1 MFSHSRVIGMC
12 LNDTYGKAVTG
23 VTGISLKKY
32 IAPGTTPWFENLH
45 ERLRNVYEDKYV
57 VSFTLVYY
65 KTAMNS

>member
-32 IAPGTTPWFENLH
+32 IAPDTTLWFKNLH
-45 ERLRNVYEDKYV
+45 ERLRNVYEGK
-57 VSFTLVYY
+57 
-65 KTAMNS
+65 

>member
-32 IAPGTTPWFENLH
+32 IAPGTAPCFKNLY
-45 ERLRNVYEDKYV
+45 ERLMNVYEGK
-57 VSFTLVYY
+57 
-65 KTAMNS
+65 